1 MENLIFSLNA
11 TAPVFLMML
20 LGMLFRRL
28 GWIDEAFA
36 SRMNRFVFLVPLPVL
51 VFHDLASAEIG
62 DVWNFRFVAFC
73 FLVTAAS
80 IAICALLSCLLKEK
94 TQRGEFIQASYRSS
108 AALLGIALTTNIYG
122 DAGLVPLM
130 IIGSVPLYNV
140 MAVVVLSLTAPD
152 EKGASGQPS
161 DSAGANPGSPSAVT
175 AGNAVSGGNA
185 ASGKRLWKSTLKGI
199 ITNPIILG
207 IAAGL
212 LWSVLRL
219 PFPPILEKTVSSLGD
234 LAAPLGLIAM
244 GATFRLDKA
253 VGQAKPAIA
262 ASLIKLVGFCVLFLP
277 LAVRMGFREEELV
290 AILIMLGSATTVSC
304 YVMAKIMGHEGTLTS
319 SAVML
324 TTLFSAFTITGWL
337 FLLKSLGLL

>member
-11 TAPVFLMML
+11 TVPVFLMML
-20 LGMLFRRL
+20 LGMLFRKL

-36 SRMNRFVFLVPLPVL
+36 SKMNQFVFLVPLPVL
-51 VFHDLASAEIG
+51 VFHDLAAADIG

-80 IAICALLSCLLKEK
+80 IAICAVLSCFQKEK
-94 TQRGEFIQASYRSS
+94 SQRGEFIQASYRSS

-130 IIGSVPLYNV
+130 IIGSVPLYNI
-140 MAVVVLSLTAPD
+140 MAVVVLSLTSPAKNAPK
-152 EKGASGQPS
+152 KG
-161 DSAGANPGSPSAVT
+161 
-175 AGNAVSGGNA
+175 
-185 ASGKRLWKSTLKGI
+185 LWKSTLKGI
-199 ITNPIILG
+199 VTNPIILG

-212 LWSVLRL
+212 FWSVLRL

-262 ASLIKLVGFCVLFLP
+262 ASVIKLVGFCILFLP

-304 YVMAKIMGHEGTLTS
+304 YVMAKNMGHDGTLTS